1 MVSAV
6 PAAVHPAFS
15 PRRAIIT
22 IPMPTAAPWEKA
34 FVMIEFFQG
43 VAKGMAKV
51 QQRPFAGIKLI
62 VLDHLA
68 FNIDTTVNHIVHNWL
83 EIFRMGEQVE
93 QCPAFDASILDDFS
107 HAICKEVWRKGLERI
122 RIDQNEEGCQ
132 NAPTKFFS
140 LW

>member
-1 MVSAV
+1 
-6 PAAVHPAFS
+6 
-15 PRRAIIT
+15 
-22 IPMPTAAPWEKA
+22 
-34 FVMIEFFQG
+34 
-43 VAKGMAKV
+43 MAKV

-122 RIDQNEEGCQ
+122 RIDQNERRLPKCADQ
-132 NAPTKFFS
+132 VFS